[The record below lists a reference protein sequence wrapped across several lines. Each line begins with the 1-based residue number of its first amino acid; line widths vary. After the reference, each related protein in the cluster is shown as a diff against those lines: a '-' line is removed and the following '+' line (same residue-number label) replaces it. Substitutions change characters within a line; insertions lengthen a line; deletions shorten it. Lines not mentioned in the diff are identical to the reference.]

1 MKEVKSIFISRRD
14 GNRFNLR
21 AGNLIGEELSFEEM
35 IGMVISAFSP
45 IDRGLPYLRTK
56 EAIAEMKKAS
66 AERALESR
74 KGWLENDVE
83 SLCAYL
89 GISRVELSLKSRK
102 RPIVERK
109 AIVTIILTER
119 GYSSTEIAP
128 YLGVNSSTARYYNQ
142 YLSHL
147 LKDEAMKLMNI
158 IWELPPMI

>member
-1 MKEVKSIFISRRD
+1 M
-14 GNRFNLR
+14 
-21 AGNLIGEELSFEEM
+21 
-35 IGMVISAFSP
+35 
-45 IDRGLPYLRTK
+45 RTN
-56 EAIAEMKKAS
+56 EAIAVLKKAS
-66 AERALESR
+66 AERALASR